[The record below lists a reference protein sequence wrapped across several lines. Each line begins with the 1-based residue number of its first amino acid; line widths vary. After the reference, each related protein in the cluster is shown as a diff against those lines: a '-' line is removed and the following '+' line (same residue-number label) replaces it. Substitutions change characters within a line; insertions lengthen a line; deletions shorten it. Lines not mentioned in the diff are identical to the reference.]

1 MLNAFNYYFGP
12 PAHPQL
18 LDHYTEHHA
27 ATLHFPDAYK
37 GTSVRIRDTIT
48 NLITEN
54 VQNFLTTV
62 IAPWRRQDNP
72 NISWDEH
79 VFDVRMLQ
87 VGSQT
92 IGPGRT
98 TRRRSST
105 RPSPP
110 PPPSSGP
117 DSLALAHRVRSPFP
131 TKASRGTK
139 RRSRARTPA
148 R

>member
-1 MLNAFNYYFGP
+1 MATTAAPPNPTTSAPRAPQLKACQAGREDGRNAFNYSFGP
-12 PAHPQL
+12 PAQPHL

-72 NISWDEH
+72 NISC
-79 VFDVRMLQ
+79 VPARA
-87 VGSQT
+87 
-92 IGPGRT
+92 
-98 TRRRSST
+98 
-105 RPSPP
+105 RPPALASPLP
-110 PPPSSGP
+110 APVTPLT
-117 DSLALAHRVRSPFP
+117 DSL
-131 TKASRGTK
+131 TK
-139 RRSRARTPA
+139 PY
-148 R
+148 